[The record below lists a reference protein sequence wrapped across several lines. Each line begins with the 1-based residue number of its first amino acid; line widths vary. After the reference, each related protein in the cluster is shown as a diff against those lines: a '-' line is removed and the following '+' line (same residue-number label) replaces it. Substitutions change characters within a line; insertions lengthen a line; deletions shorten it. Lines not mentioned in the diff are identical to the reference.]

1 MENKNH
7 SLIFML
13 LLGLSLMWMMYTSSE
28 NEAYF
33 QQQAEIKKMREDSLA
48 RVADSIA
55 KTELPAYTEAEVMSD
70 SAKNV
75 ELQKMYG
82 AFAACANGAN
92 QTVSLENDLVKID
105 FSTVGGFVEKATL
118 KKYNL
123 YGSTEPVILN
133 KSELSRFNVELE
145 STSLKNINTEEM
157 CFAVTAKNDTSVT
170 LSLRAA
176 QGGSFDFIYTLP
188 KNEYMMSFQM
198 KANGL
203 GNQVKSASEVKI
215 NWEQEIEQKEKGR
228 TFENRYVQLYYKEV
242 DGGVDYLSE
251 VEDAKE
257 DVEDPVKWIGY
268 KDQFFSSIFI
278 NGKNNQFTSTK
289 LTSTVSKT
297 KNKEVPMKSFKAE
310 MKLPFN
316 ANSGAVADFHLYFGP
331 NDYDILYDYD
341 DKLNDDVLLNRIVAI
356 GGGIL
361 RWVNQGITI
370 PLFNFFSSFLS
381 NYGLIIL
388 LVTLVIKMLVFPFT
402 RSSYVSM
409 AKMRVLKPQIEEIN
423 ARIPEDKGMER
434 QQEVMQLYSKA
445 GVNPMGGC
453 LPMLLQMP
461 FLVAMYYF
469 FPSVIDLRGQSFL
482 WAEDLSSY
490 DDVIKFGTELPF
502 IGDHLSL
509 FCILM
514 TVTNV
519 VYMYFNSK
527 MQDTG
532 ATQQMPM
539 MKYMMYIMPFMFFF
553 MFNDYGS
560 GLTYYYFVSLLI
572 TIIINF
578 LVKATVDEKKLLE
591 KIKENQKKPQS
602 QSSWMARMQE
612 MQQKQK
618 EMMEAQQKMQQN
630 KNQNQK

>member
-33 QQQAEIKKMREDSLA
+33 QQQAEAKKMREDSLA
-48 RVADSIA
+48 RNADSIA
-55 KTELPAYTEAEVMSD
+55 KTELPVYSDTVALSD
-70 SAKNV
+70 SARNV
-75 ELQKMYG
+75 ELQKVYG
-82 AFAACANGAN
+82 AFAASANGAN
-92 QTVSLENDLVKID
+92 ETVSLENDLVKID

-123 YGSTEPVILN
+123 YGSSEPVVLN

-145 STSLKNINTEEM
+145 SVSAKNISTEEM

-176 QGGSFDFIYTLP
+176 QGGSLDFIYTLP
-188 KNEYMMSFQM
+188 KDEYMMSFKM
-198 KANGL
+198 KADGI
-203 GNQVKSASEVKI
+203 GNQLKSASEVTI
-215 NWEQEIEQKEKGR
+215 NWEQQIEQKEKGR
-228 TFENRYVQLYYKEV
+228 TFENRYVQLYYKES
-242 DGGVDYLSE
+242 DGGIDYLSE
-251 VEDAKE
+251 VEDDEEK
-257 DVEDPVKWIGY
+257 VEEPVKWIGF
-268 KDQFFSSIFI
+268 KDQFFSSIFV
-278 NGKNNQFTSTK
+278 NGKNNKFTSAS
-289 LTSTVSKT
+289 LSSSVSKS
-297 KNKEVPMKSFKAE
+297 KNKEVPMKQFKAE
-310 MKLPFN
+310 MKLPFD
-316 ANSGAVADFHLYFGP
+316 ANKGATADFYLYFGP

-341 DKLNDDVLLNRIVAI
+341 DKLDDEVLLNRIVAI

-388 LVTLVIKMLVFPFT
+388 LVTLVIKMLIFPFT
-402 RSSYVSM
+402 RSSYLSM

-434 QQEVMQLYSKA
+434 QQEVMQLYSRA

-469 FPSVIDLRGQSFL
+469 FPSVIDLRGESFL

-490 DDVIKFGTELPF
+490 DDVIKFGTEIPLL
-502 IGDHLSL
+502 GDHLSL
-509 FCILM
+509 FCLLM
-514 TVTNV
+514 TITNV

-539 MKYMMYIMPFMFFF
+539 MKIMMYVMPFMFFF

-578 LVKATVDEKKLLE
+578 VVKATVDEKKLLE
-591 KIKENQKKPQS
+591 KIKENQKKPQN

-618 EMMEAQQKMQQN
+618 EMMEAQQRMQN
-630 KNQNQK
+630 KNQNKK

>member
-13 LLGLSLMWMMYTSSE
+13 LLGLSLMWMMYTSNQ

-33 QQQAEIKKMREDSLA
+33 QQQAQIKKMREDSLA

-55 KTELPAYTEAEVMSD
+55 KTDLPTFTEGVSD
-70 SAKNV
+70 SVKNF

-82 AFAACANGAN
+82 AFAAAANGAN
-92 QTVSLENDLVKID
+92 ETVSLENDLVKID

-123 YGSTEPVILN
+123 YGSSEPVILN
-133 KSELSRFNVELE
+133 KSELSRFNIELE
-145 STSLKNINTEEM
+145 SASLKNINTEEM

-176 QGGSFDFIYTLP
+176 QGGSLDFIYTLP
-188 KNEYMMSFQM
+188 KDEYMMSFQM
-198 KANGL
+198 KADGL
-203 GNQVKSASEVKI
+203 GNQVKPASEIKI

-251 VEDAKE
+251 VEDAQE
-257 DVEDPVKWIGY
+257 NVEDPVKWIGF

-278 NGKNNQFTSTK
+278 NGKNNKFTSTQ

-297 KNKEVPMKSFKAE
+297 KTKEVPMKSFKAE

-316 ANSGAVADFHLYFGP
+316 PNSGSTADFHLYFGP

-341 DKLNDDVLLNRIVAI
+341 DKLDDEVLLNRIVAI

-370 PLFNFFSSFLS
+370 PLFNFFSSIFS

-388 LVTLVIKMLVFPFT
+388 LVTLVIKMIVFPFT

-423 ARIPEDKGMER
+423 ARIPEDKAMER

-490 DDVIKFGTELPF
+490 DDVIKFGTDIPF

-509 FCILM
+509 FCVLM
-514 TVTNV
+514 TITNV

-539 MKYMMYIMPFMFFF
+539 MKVMMYVMPFMFFF

-578 LVKATVDEKKLLE
+578 VVKATVDEKKLLE

-618 EMMEAQQKMQQN
+618 EMMEAQQKLQNQN
-630 KNQNQK
+630 KQNQK

>member
-33 QQQAEIKKMREDSLA
+33 NQQVEAKKMQKDSLA
-48 RVADSIA
+48 KVADSLA
-55 KTELPAYTEAEVMSD
+55 KTELPIYSEGMSD
-70 SAKNV
+70 SAKNA
-75 ELQKMYG
+75 ELEKVYG

-105 FSTVGGFVEKATL
+105 FSTVGGFIEKATL

-123 YGSTEPVILN
+123 YGSTEPVSLN
-133 KSELSRFNVELE
+133 KSDLSRFNVELQ
-145 STSLKNINTEEM
+145 SASAKNINTEEM
-157 CFAVTAKNDTSVT
+157 NFAVTAKNDSSVT

-176 QGGSFDFIYTLP
+176 NGGSLDFIYTLP
-188 KNEYMMSFQM
+188 KDEYMMSFKM
-198 KANGL
+198 KADGI
-203 GNQVKSASEVKI
+203 GNQLKSFSDVTI
-215 NWEQEIEQKEKGR
+215 NWEQKIEQKEKGR
-228 TFENRYVQLYYKEV
+228 TFENRYVQLYYKEA

-251 VEDAKE
+251 TENAKE
-257 DVEDPVKWIGY
+257 DVEDPVKWIGF

-278 NGKNNQFTSTK
+278 TGKENNFTSVR
-289 LTSTVSKT
+289 LESTVNQT
-297 KNKEVPMKSFKAE
+297 KDKSIPMKNFKAE

-316 ANSGAVADFHLYFGP
+316 ANAGATADFHLYFGP
-331 NDYDILYDYD
+331 NDYEILYAYD

-370 PLFNFFSSFLS
+370 PLFNFFSSIFS

-388 LVTLVIKMLVFPFT
+388 LVTLVIKILVFPFT
-402 RSSYVSM
+402 RKSYVSM

-469 FPSVIDLRGQSFL
+469 FPSVIALRGQSFL

-490 DDVIKFGTELPF
+490 DDVIQFGTDLPF

-514 TVTNV
+514 TITNV

-578 LVKATVDEKKLLE
+578 VVKATVDEKKLLE

-602 QSSWMARMQE
+602 QSSWMQRMQE

-618 EMMEAQQKMQQN
+618 EMMEAQQK
-630 KNQNQK
+630 KNQQNQK

>member
-7 SLIFML
+7 SLIFMF

-33 QQQAEIKKMREDSLA
+33 QQQAQIKKMREDSLA

-55 KTELPAYTEAEVMSD
+55 KTELPVYAEAVSD

-82 AFAACANGAN
+82 AFAACANGTN

-123 YGSTEPVILN
+123 YGSTEPVVLN
-133 KSELSRFNVELE
+133 KTEHSRFNVELE
-145 STSLKNINTEEM
+145 SASLKNINTEEM
-157 CFAVTAKNDTSVT
+157 CFAVIAKNDTSVT
-170 LSLRAA
+170 LSLPAA
-176 QGGSFDFIYTLP
+176 QGGSLDFIYILP
-188 KNEYMMSFQM
+188 KDEYMMSFQM

-228 TFENRYVQLYYKEV
+228 TFENRYVQLYYKEA

-251 VEDAKE
+251 VEDDDE
-257 DVEDPVKWIGY
+257 NVEDPVKWIGF

-278 NGKNNQFTSTK
+278 NGKNNKFTSAK

-297 KNKEVPMKSFKAE
+297 KTKEIPMKSFKAE
-310 MKLPFN
+310 MMLPFN
-316 ANSGAVADFHLYFGP
+316 ANNGAVADFHLYFGP

-341 DKLNDDVLLNRIVAI
+341 DKLDDDVLLNRIVAI
-356 GGGIL
+356 GGGVL

-490 DDVIKFGTELPF
+490 DDVIKFGTEIPF

-578 LVKATVDEKKLLE
+578 VVKATVDEKKLLE

-630 KNQNQK
+630 KNQK

>member
-7 SLIFML
+7 SLLLML
-13 LLGLSLMWMMYTSSE
+13 VLGLSLVWMWYTSSE
-28 NEAYF
+28 NEAYY

-55 KTELPAYTEAEVMSD
+55 RTELPAYTANEILSD
-70 SAKNV
+70 SAKNA
-75 ELQKMYG
+75 ELQKVYG
-82 AFAACANGAN
+82 AFAASANGAN
-92 QTVSLENDLVKID
+92 ETVSLENDLVKID
-105 FSTVGGFVEKATL
+105 FSTVGGFVEKALL

-123 YGSTEPVILN
+123 YGSAEPVVLN

-145 STSLKNINTEEM
+145 STSLKNIRTEEM

-176 QGGSFDFIYTLP
+176 QGGSLDFIYTLP
-188 KNEYMMSFQM
+188 KDEYMMSFTM
-198 KANGL
+198 KASGI
-203 GNQVKSASEVKI
+203 GNQLKSASEVKI
-215 NWEQEIEQKEKGR
+215 NWEQQIEQKEKGR

-251 VEDAKE
+251 VEDAEEK
-257 DVEDPVKWIGY
+257 VEDPIKWIGF

-278 NGKNNQFTSTK
+278 NGKNNKFTSTN

-297 KNKEVPMKSFKAE
+297 KNREVPMKQFKAE
-310 MKLPFN
+310 MKLPFDAN
-316 ANSGAVADFHLYFGP
+316 AGATADFHLYFGP

-341 DKLNDDVLLNRIVAI
+341 KKLNDDVLLNRIVAI

-370 PLFNFFSSFLS
+370 PLFNFFSSIFS

-388 LVTLVIKMLVFPFT
+388 LVTLVIKVLIFPFT
-402 RSSYVSM
+402 RKSYVSM

-423 ARIPEDKGMER
+423 ARIPEDKSMER
-434 QQEVMQLYSKA
+434 QQEVMQLYSRA

-469 FPSVIDLRGQSFL
+469 FPSVIALRGQSFL

-490 DDVIKFGTELPF
+490 DDVIKFGTEIPF
-502 IGDHLSL
+502 LGDHLSL
-509 FCILM
+509 FCVLM
-514 TVTNV
+514 TITNV

-532 ATQQMPM
+532 AQQQMPM

-578 LVKATVDEKKLLE
+578 VVKATVDEKKLLE

-602 QSSWMARMQE
+602 QSSWMQRMQE

-618 EMMEAQQKMQQN
+618 DMIEAQQK
-630 KNQNQK
+630 KNQK

>member
-13 LLGLSLMWMMYTSSE
+13 LLGLYLMWMMYTSSE
-28 NEAYF
+28 NEAYYN
-33 QQQAEIKKMREDSLA
+33 QQVEAKKLQEDSLA
-48 RVADSIA
+48 KVADSLA
-55 KTELPAYTEAEVMSD
+55 KTELPIYSEGMSD

-75 ELQKMYG
+75 ELEKLYG

-123 YGSTEPVILN
+123 YGSTDPVVLN
-133 KSELSRFNVELE
+133 KTELSRFNVELQ
-145 STSLKNINTEEM
+145 SASAKNINTEEM
-157 CFAVTAKNDTSVT
+157 CFAVTAKNDSSVT

-176 QGGSFDFIYTLP
+176 NGGSLDFIYTLP
-188 KNEYMMSFQM
+188 KDEYMMSFKM
-198 KANGL
+198 KADGI
-203 GNQVKSASEVKI
+203 GNQLKSFSDVTI
-215 NWEQEIEQKEKGR
+215 NWEQQIEQKEKGR

-251 VEDAKE
+251 TENDKE
-257 DVEDPVKWIGY
+257 DVEEPVKWIGF

-278 NGKNNQFTSTK
+278 NGKENNFTSTR
-289 LTSTVSKT
+289 LESKISQT
-297 KNKEVPMKSFKAE
+297 KDKSVPMKSFSAE

-316 ANSGAVADFHLYFGP
+316 ANRGATADFHLYFGP
-331 NDYDILYDYD
+331 NDYDILYAYD

-469 FPSVIDLRGQSFL
+469 FPSVIALRGQSFL

-490 DDVIKFGTELPF
+490 DDVIKFGTDLPF

-509 FCILM
+509 FCVLM
-514 TVTNV
+514 TITNV

-578 LVKATVDEKKLLE
+578 VVKATVDEKKLLE
-591 KIKENQKKPQS
+591 RIKENQKKPQS
-602 QSSWMARMQE
+602 QSSWMQRMQE

-618 EMMEAQQKMQQN
+618 EMMEAQQK
-630 KNQNQK
+630 KNQQNQK